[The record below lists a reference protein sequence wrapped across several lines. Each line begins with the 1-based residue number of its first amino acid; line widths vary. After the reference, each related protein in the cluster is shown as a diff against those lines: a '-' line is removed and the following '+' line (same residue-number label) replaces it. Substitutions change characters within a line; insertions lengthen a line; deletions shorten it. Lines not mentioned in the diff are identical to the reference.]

1 MNKKFIKIFI
11 SLFIIVFFAWL
22 VKWIHGQFGR
32 INFDEIAIVLNSGIG
47 GTDSQIL
54 WAFVRKVLLRSLFYA
69 GLGAFIC
76 HWFKYRR
83 NVLLLVF
90 GCYTAFM
97 IIQIAIRNVQFGS
110 FFNFTKSN
118 FYETEYADPQS
129 VNIQWP
135 QKRNVLIIALESI
148 EKVYGDQEKFGEVL
162 TPYITEL
169 EQKNISFENY
179 HSIPG
184 LSHTIA
190 AITGFVS
197 GLPLFYTS
205 YRNTDKMTGAYGIGK
220 ILNRAGYQTWSIFPA
235 SGNFSKKESFMYH
248 MGFDHV
254 IDGEKIYAQLKNP
267 PKQKPFHGVD
277 DGVLF
282 EWSKPVLS
290 DIIKSKQPYF
300 IFMETINTHLEG
312 FFTDYC
318 RNMGFKQE
326 TTQDITKC
334 DDKIIYDFVKWF
346 RAADPTAVI
355 ILLNDHK
362 QHSGPLMKKLN
373 TISNRPLA
381 NVFIN
386 TPIFQGADLHRPVS
400 AMDFFPTMLSAA
412 GAKIDGCKMALG
424 VSLDTACQG
433 TKTLRERFSDQE
445 LQSMMEQKNDLY
457 YQLATGKDKK

>member
-1 MNKKFIKIFI
+1 
-11 SLFIIVFFAWL
+11 
-22 VKWIHGQFGR
+22 
-32 INFDEIAIVLNSGIG
+32 
-47 GTDSQIL
+47 
-54 WAFVRKVLLRSLFYA
+54 
-69 GLGAFIC
+69 
-76 HWFKYRR
+76 
-83 NVLLLVF
+83 
-90 GCYTAFM
+90 
-97 IIQIAIRNVQFGS
+97 
-110 FFNFTKSN
+110 
-118 FYETEYADPQS
+118 
-129 VNIQWP
+129 
-135 QKRNVLIIALESI
+135 
-148 EKVYGDQEKFGEVL
+148 
-162 TPYITEL
+162 
-169 EQKNISFENY
+169 
-179 HSIPG
+179 
-184 LSHTIA
+184 
-190 AITGFVS
+190 
-197 GLPLFYTS
+197 
-205 YRNTDKMTGAYGIGK
+205 
-220 ILNRAGYQTWSIFPA
+220 
-235 SGNFSKKESFMYH
+235 
-248 MGFDHV
+248 
-254 IDGEKIYAQLKNP
+254 
-267 PKQKPFHGVD
+267 
-277 DGVLF
+277 
-282 EWSKPVLS
+282 
-290 DIIKSKQPYF
+290 
-300 IFMETINTHLEG
+300 METINTHLEG

-318 RNMGFKQE
+318 RNIGFKQE